1 MNAQYVHD
9 TIAPQRQALLRHPL
23 YRKIRSIEDLHGFL
37 EIHVFAVWDFM
48 SLLKGLQQKLTCTDW
63 PWFATEHPQTR
74 YFVNEIVLGEE
85 SDLAADGR
93 RLSHFEMYLEAMTAC
108 GADTSEIR
116 DFIGQVRSL
125 DNVFVAI
132 RSGAWHPKVKE
143 FLEFTFDIVNEGQP
157 HKIASAF
164 TFGREDL
171 IPDMFTE
178 ILRNFETRFPETDL
192 APLRYYFERHIE
204 LDAGEHGPMSMQ
216 MMAELCDTPKKWQ
229 EAAQV
234 AQTALEKRMGLWEAI
249 EQRIAAD
256 ATA

>member
-1 MNAQYVHD
+1 MNAQYVHE

-125 DNVFVAI
+125 EIVGFNLRA
-132 RSGAWHPKVKE
+132 RSRL
-143 FLEFTFDIVNEGQP
+143 FNSFTTPACVSPGTVRRSTTMA
-157 HKIASAF
+157 HCAG
-164 TFGREDL
+164 TMFG
-171 IPDMFTE
+171 
-178 ILRNFETRFPETDL
+178 
-192 APLRYYFERHIE
+192 
-204 LDAGEHGPMSMQ
+204 
-216 MMAELCDTPKKWQ
+216 
-229 EAAQV
+229 
-234 AQTALEKRMGLWEAI
+234 
-249 EQRIAAD
+249 
-256 ATA
+256 